1 LSPDQDPELTGPIS
15 ALQLQARQFVEDAGE
30 RFNVE
35 AGFQAF
41 LDPTGRAVFCVSIL
55 RNPLNLD
62 RPTLVLSLF
71 RSFLE
76 GSRFDG
82 DEESMRL
89 DLLRRFEAAFGT
101 WPPYACA
108 N

>member
-1 LSPDQDPELTGPIS
+1 MSPEQQTEADGPVS
-15 ALQLQARQFVEDAGE
+15 ELQLQARQFVEDAGE

-41 LDPTGRAVFCVSIL
+41 LDPSGRAVFCVSIL
-55 RNPLNLD
+55 RNPLNID
-62 RPTLVLSLF
+62 RPTLVMSLF

-82 DEESMRL
+82 HEEF
-89 DLLRRFEAAFGT
+89 LRRELLQRFENAFGA
-101 WPPYACA
+101 WPRYGCA